1 MNALIPKILFQPIM
15 PRPPAWTKY
24 FLSGTIL
31 KLSRTKILSRVKK
44 SIFWF
49 PKLVKISICRWKWF
63 FDTLPIRKFH
73 FELILKEKMEFLTL
87 DKNFVW
93 DNFRF
98 VQDKKYF
105 VRADGRGICPKNG
118 TINDLKCL
126 RERCGKNSTLSL
138 GSIMAKVARLTSRLK
153 KISPMKIR

>member
-1 MNALIPKILFQPIM
+1 MKSKIQGSFNLTFHYDVFHM
-15 PRPPAWTKY
+15 PRPSARTKY
-24 FLSGTIL
+24 FLSRTIF

-49 PKLVKISICRWKWF
+49 PKLFKMSICRWKWF

-105 VRADGRGICPKNG
+105 VRADGRGVIHN
-118 TINDLKCL
+118 L
-126 RERCGKNSTLSL
+126 RRQKRG
-138 GSIMAKVARLTSRLK
+138 R
-153 KISPMKIR
+153 